1 MRPLPLIIILMVL
14 DHVAFNGSRVAVS
27 LNAINQH
34 ATPLTVGILIAL
46 YALLPALLSVKAGRW
61 IDRIGVN
68 KPLLIG
74 SVGVGC
80 GTVIPFIFPTLTA
93 LYATSIITG
102 VSFMLINVSAYHAVG
117 EMSAPEERPVNFS
130 YVALGFSTSAF
141 IAPMLTGVAID
152 QLGYR
157 STFFILSLFTVLPII
172 ALSANLLPA
181 PKVHASHEAMPKGD
195 VMDLL
200 RDADLR
206 RLFIA
211 MAILTVAWDIYGFAI
226 PIHGSHIGLTASQI
240 GIVMG
245 AFAAATFA
253 VRLAMPFI
261 ASRVKPWSLLATSLL
276 ISSISFVAIP
286 FTNSVGLLM
295 AIMFLMGL
303 GLGAPQPMVL
313 TLLHQSAPVGRAG
326 EALGLRTTLINT
338 SQTVMPLVFG
348 VVGAAL
354 GMTPLF
360 WGMAVALLGGSV
372 FARKN
377 GIGEVDNKAC
387 QPQKDR

>member
-27 LNAINQH
+27 LSAINQQ
-34 ATPLTVGILIAL
+34 ATPLTVGTLIAL

-80 GTVIPFIFPTLTA
+80 GTVMPFIFPTLTA

-181 PKVHASHEAMPKGD
+181 PKVHASREAMAKGD

-245 AFAAATFA
+245 AFAAATFT

-261 ASRVKPWSLLATSLL
+261 ANRVKPWSLLAASLL
-276 ISSISFVAIP
+276 ISSVSFVAIP
-286 FTNSVGLLM
+286 FTDSVGLLM

-372 FARKN
+372 FARN
-377 GIGEVDNKAC
+377 V
-387 QPQKDR
+387 RHRRT

>member
-27 LNAINQH
+27 LSAINQQ
-34 ATPLTVGILIAL
+34 ATPLTVGTLIAL

-80 GTVIPFIFPTLTA
+80 GTVMPFIFPTLTA

-181 PKVHASHEAMPKGD
+181 PKVHASREAMAKVD

-245 AFAAATFA
+245 AFAAATFT

-261 ASRVKPWSLLATSLL
+261 ANRVKPWSLLAASLL
-276 ISSISFVAIP
+276 ISSVSFVAIP
-286 FTNSVGLLM
+286 FTDSVGLLM

-372 FARKN
+372 FARN
-377 GIGEVDNKAC
+377 V
-387 QPQKDR
+387 RHRRS

>member
-27 LNAINQH
+27 LSAINQQ
-34 ATPLTVGILIAL
+34 ATPLTVGTLIAL

-80 GTVIPFIFPTLTA
+80 GTVMPFIFPTLTA

-181 PKVHASHEAMPKGD
+181 PKVHASREAMAKGD

-211 MAILTVAWDIYGFAI
+211 MTILTVAWDIYGFAI

-261 ASRVKPWSLLATSLL
+261 ANRVKPWSLLAASLL
-276 ISSISFVAIP
+276 ISSVSFVAIP
-286 FTNSVGLLM
+286 FTDSVGLLM

-372 FARKN
+372 FARN
-377 GIGEVDNKAC
+377 V
-387 QPQKDR
+387 RHRRS

>member
-27 LNAINQH
+27 LYAIHQH
-34 ATPLTVGILIAL
+34 ATPLTVGTLIAL

-74 SVGVGC
+74 SIGVC
-80 GTVIPFIFPTLTA
+80 LGTVMPFIFPTMTA

-117 EMSAPEERPVNFS
+117 EMSPPEDRPVNFS
-130 YVALGFSTSAF
+130 YVALGFSTSSF

-152 QLGYR
+152 QLGYPM
-157 STFFILSLFTVLPII
+157 TFLILALFTVLPII
-172 ALSANLLPA
+172 ALSANLLPT
-181 PKVHASHEAMPKGD
+181 PKLHRPHETAAQGS

-211 MAILTVAWDIYGFAI
+211 MAVLTVAWDIYGFAI
-226 PIHGSHIGLTASQI
+226 PIHGSRIGLSASKI

-245 AFAAATFA
+245 AFAAATFT

-261 ASRVKPWSLLATSLL
+261 AHRVKPWSLLAASLL
-276 ISSISFVAIP
+276 ISGVSFVVIP
-286 FTNSVGLLM
+286 FTDSVGLLM
-295 AIMFLMGL
+295 AIMFL
-303 GLGAPQPMVL
+303 A
-313 TLLHQSAPVGRAG
+313 GRG
-326 EALGLRTTLINT
+326 RE
-338 SQTVMPLVFG
+338 
-348 VVGAAL
+348 
-354 GMTPLF
+354 
-360 WGMAVALLGGSV
+360 
-372 FARKN
+372 RKREKSHLN
-377 GIGEVDNKAC
+377 FQGF
-387 QPQKDR
+387 

>member
-14 DHVAFNGSRVAVS
+14 NHVAFNGSRVAVS
-27 LNAINQH
+27 LYAINQH
-34 ATPLTVGILIAL
+34 ATPFTVGLLIAL

-68 KPLLIG
+68 KPMLIG
-74 SVGVGC
+74 SIGVGI
-80 GTVIPFIFPTLTA
+80 GTVIPFIFSNLITPIFL
-93 LYATSIITG
+93 LYATSILTG
-102 VSFMLINVSAYHAVG
+102 VSFMLINVSAYHGVG
-117 EMSAPEERPVNFS
+117 EMSAPADRPVNFS
-130 YVALGFSTSAF
+130 YVSLGFSTSSF
-141 IAPMLTGVAID
+141 IAPMLAGVAID
-152 QLGYR
+152 SLGYR
-157 STFFILSLFTVLPII
+157 STFLILSLFTVIPII
-172 ALSANLLPA
+172 ALSASLLPL
-181 PKVHASHEAMPKGD
+181 PISHAMREAAPKGD
-195 VMDLL
+195 VLDLL
-200 RDADLR
+200 RDIDLR

-211 MAILTVAWDIYGFAI
+211 MAVLTLAWDVYGFAI
-226 PIHGSHIGLTASQI
+226 PIHGSHIGLSASQI

-261 ASRVKPWSLLATSLL
+261 AHRVKPWSLLSASLL
-276 ISSISFVAIP
+276 IAGVSFVAIP
-286 FTNSVGLLM
+286 FTDSVGLLM
-295 AIMFLMGL
+295 AIMFLLGL

-348 VVGAAL
+348 AVGVAL

-360 WGMAVALLGGSV
+360 WGMSVALLGGSV
-372 FARKN
+372 FARQ
-377 GIGEVDNKAC
+377 VRHRRRT
-387 QPQKDR
+387 P

>member
-27 LNAINQH
+27 LSAINQH
-34 ATPLTVGILIAL
+34 ATPLTVGTLIAL
-46 YALLPALLSVKAGRW
+46 YALLPALLSVMAGRW

-80 GTVIPFIFPTLTA
+80 GTVMPFIFPTFTA

-141 IAPMLTGVAID
+141 IAPMLTGVTID

-172 ALSANLLPA
+172 ALSANLLPT
-181 PKVHASHEAMPKGD
+181 PKIHASREAMPKGD

-261 ASRVKPWSLLATSLL
+261 ANRVKPWSLLAASLL
-276 ISSISFVAIP
+276 ISSVSFVAIP
-286 FTNSVGLLM
+286 FTDSVGLLM

-354 GMTPLF
+354 GMAPLF

-372 FARKN
+372 FARN
-377 GIGEVDNKAC
+377 V
-387 QPQKDR
+387 RHRRS